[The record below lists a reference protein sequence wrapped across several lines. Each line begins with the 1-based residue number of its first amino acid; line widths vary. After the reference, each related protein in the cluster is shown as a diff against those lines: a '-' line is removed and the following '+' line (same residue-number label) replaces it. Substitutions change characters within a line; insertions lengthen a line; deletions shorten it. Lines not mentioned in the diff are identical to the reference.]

1 MRTEAP
7 HRVPQPLTLSWPW
20 FYMEDRSDPHSHID
34 PGGSNMFSFG
44 FDWSF
49 CLWCCSCF
57 LLLCPPPNLLMSST
71 QRVQLT
77 GTAVQEFW
85 KGTVGT
91 ALLCST
97 TSGASARM
105 TCLGMGDTTSNVL
118 SSPAY
123 LVPQAGMAGVW
134 SLGWLSRR
142 TYKWSHSWSLG

>member
-1 MRTEAP
+1 
-7 HRVPQPLTLSWPW
+7 
-20 FYMEDRSDPHSHID
+20 
-34 PGGSNMFSFG
+34 
-44 FDWSF
+44 
-49 CLWCCSCF
+49 
-57 LLLCPPPNLLMSST
+57 MSST

-134 SLGWLSRR
+134 SLG
-142 TYKWSHSWSLG
+142 